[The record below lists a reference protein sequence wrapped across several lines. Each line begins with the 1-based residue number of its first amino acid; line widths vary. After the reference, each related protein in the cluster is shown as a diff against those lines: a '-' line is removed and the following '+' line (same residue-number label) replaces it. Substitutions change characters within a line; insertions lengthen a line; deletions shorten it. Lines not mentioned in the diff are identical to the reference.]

1 MESQQL
7 LSDGYDRIGQVLRRA
22 LDGLSPEE
30 LDSQPK
36 ADCNSIGWLAWHLTR
51 VQDSHLA
58 DLEGVEQLWSKDGWH
73 ARFDRPADPAD
84 VGWGHTPEQVAAFR
98 SPEAQTLLDYH
109 LAVSERTKR
118 YFGSLTAADLDRE
131 LNEPR
136 YQPLPTVGV
145 RIVSVL
151 SDNLQH
157 AGQAA
162 YVRGYLRGM
171 RR

>member
-1 MESQQL
+1 MEWQQL
-7 LSDGYDRIGQVLRRA
+7 VSDGYDRIVQVLRRA

-36 ADCNSIGWLAWHLTR
+36 PDCNSIGWLAWHLTR
-51 VQDSHLA
+51 VQDKHLA
-58 DLEGVEQLWSKDGWH
+58 DLEGVEQLWTTDGWH
-73 ARFDRPADPAD
+73 ARFGRPADPAD
-84 VGWGHTPEQVAAFR
+84 VGWGHTPEQAAAFT

-118 YFGSLTAADLDRE
+118 YFGNLTAADLGRE

-145 RIVSVL
+145 RIISVL

-162 YVRGYLRGM
+162 YLRGYLRGV
-171 RR
+171 R

>member
-1 MESQQL
+1 MEWQQL
-7 LSDGYDRIGQVLRRA
+7 LSDGYDRIAQVLRRA
-22 LDGLSPEE
+22 LDGLSREE
-30 LDSQPK
+30 LDAQPK

-51 VQDSHLA
+51 VQDNHLA
-58 DLEGVEQLWSKDGWH
+58 DLEGVEQLWTGDGWH

-98 SPEAQTLLDYH
+98 SPDAQTLLDYH

-118 YFGSLTAADLDRE
+118 YFGSLAAADLDRE

-145 RIVSVL
+145 RIISVL
-151 SDNLQH
+151 ADNLQH